1 MFGRGRLRALQS
13 SAGGSLARAMS
24 PVGRRVLLVLLA
36 SFLAALTAT
45 AVAATRN
52 GVTPLAPRAGDTVP
66 VGEPPTFKVRVSGR
80 GVVFVRVCKSRKRGK
95 AGLICAREAIGRAKR
110 GKGRVFR
117 FKPRF
122 YDFPGY
128 WLNEPGTYYWQ
139 AYRIRCEKPK
149 DCRQEGPVSS
159 VRVQ

>member
-1 MFGRGRLRALQS
+1 MPAVRS
-13 SAGGSLARAMS
+13 
-24 PVGRRVLLVLLA
+24 LVLVLVASLLA
-36 SFLAALTAT
+36 GVAGT

-66 VGEPPTFKVRVSGR
+66 VGEPPTFKVRVRGR
-80 GVVFVRVCKSRKRGK
+80 GAVFVRVCKSRKRGK

-110 GKGRVFR
+110 TRGTRIFR
-117 FKPRF
+117 YKPRF

-128 WLNEPGTYYWQ
+128 WLNKPGTYYWQ

-159 VRVQ
+159 VRVR